1 MAGQM
6 HLAVLADNLAIA
18 VDQDRGVVVVAVRG
32 QLRVAQIEAD
42 IVLRG
47 LVEQRARGGVRHLA
61 LEPRIDLSLIGH
73 VPARE
78 EGGERK
84 FGEHHEVDALRVRL
98 IEQVAQPLYDGLAG
112 LGFLDGT
119 GLGSSNA
126 DNAGHQEAILRSS
139 RLISRTTG
147 HNITR

>member
-1 MAGQM
+1 MYPAAFSNSG
-6 HLAVLADNLAIA
+6 
-18 VDQDRGVVVVAVRG
+18 
-32 QLRVAQIEAD
+32 RVAAFGIS
-42 IVLRG
+42 RSN
-47 LVEQRARGGVRHLA
+47 HW
-61 LEPRIDLSLIGH
+61 IDFRLIGH

-84 FGEHHEVDALRVRL
+84 LGEHHEVDALRVRL
-98 IEQVAQPLYDGLAG
+98 IEQIAEPLHDGLAG

-139 RLISRTTG
+139 RLISLTTG